1 MTFFNGNATKT
12 NPDKCHLLITTNE
25 EIKFL
30 LGERK
35 YKIEKVKSCLESPLI
50 INCLLLTMYIKSV
63 IKLVKNLTHWM
74 IIKFYE
80 LRKTKNNS
88 HSQFGYYP
96 LIWMFHNRTL
106 NNKIN
111 RIHEQ
116 ALRIVYH
123 DKTSNFTEILQKDN
137 AVSVY
142 QRNLQV
148 PATEIYKVKMGLAQQ
163 LVKELFPLSTHRYN
177 LRSIYEFKL
186 ENLKTVHYGT
196 ESLSFLGPRIWQLAL
211 LETESSYSLEEFS

>member
-1 MTFFNGNATKT
+1 
-12 NPDKCHLLITTNE
+12 
-25 EIKFL
+25 
-30 LGERK
+30 
-35 YKIEKVKSCLESPLI
+35 
-50 INCLLLTMYIKSV
+50 
-63 IKLVKNLTHWM
+63 M

-80 LRKTKNNS
+80 LRKTKDNS
-88 HSQFGYYP
+88 HLQFGYYP

-163 LVKELFPLSTHRYN
+163 LVKELFPLNTHTYN

>member
-1 MTFFNGNATKT
+1 
-12 NPDKCHLLITTNE
+12 
-25 EIKFL
+25 
-30 LGERK
+30 
-35 YKIEKVKSCLESPLI
+35 
-50 INCLLLTMYIKSV
+50 
-63 IKLVKNLTHWM
+63 
-74 IIKFYE
+74 
-80 LRKTKNNS
+80 
-88 HSQFGYYP
+88 
-96 LIWMFHNRTL
+96 MFHNRTL

-163 LVKELFPLSTHRYN
+163 LVKELFPLSTHTYN

-196 ESLSFLGPRIWQLAL
+196 ESLSFLGPRIWQLVP